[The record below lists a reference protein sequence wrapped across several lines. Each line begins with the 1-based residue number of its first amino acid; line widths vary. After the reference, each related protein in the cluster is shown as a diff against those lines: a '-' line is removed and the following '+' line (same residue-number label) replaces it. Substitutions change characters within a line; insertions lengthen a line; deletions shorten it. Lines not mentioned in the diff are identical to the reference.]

1 MPDNDIDI
9 PKRNR
14 HWNEK
19 SMLYL
24 KLIALVKTEHSVM
37 YTFPFNLKA
46 IIIKVVPT
54 DHRAVN
60 SR

>member
-1 MPDNDIDI
+1 
-9 PKRNR
+9 
-14 HWNEK
+14 
-19 SMLYL
+19 MLYL

-46 IIIKVVPT
+46 IVIKVVPT